1 MYKDESIHLK
11 DFVMQNS
18 TSYITTVFSKLD
30 IPEILLEKLAGT
42 RDMRPSEMVIPNVL
56 ETVDHNSTETYTTVN
71 VEVIFM
77 SDDLE
82 DFGYIHVPVITPF
95 LFTCTKGSKEE
106 FEVDWATSLS

>member
-1 MYKDESIHLK
+1 ME
-11 DFVMQNS
+11 NS

-30 IPEILLEKLAGT
+30 LPEMLLEKLAGT
-42 RDMRPSEMVIPNVL
+42 NTDEKSSEVVIPGIL
-56 ETVDHNSTETYTTVN
+56 ETMVHHSMETYTTVN

-95 LFTCTKGSKEE
+95 LFTCTKGSKEGYNI
-106 FEVDWATSLS
+106 DWAASLS